1 MEHRKA
7 TKEDAQGIVSLVET
21 VYNQL
26 PFAHYGSVESWKKF
40 IEDND
45 SFVSV
50 DENGIVGH
58 IALVYEEDH
67 GVLCRSFVKPDYQ
80 SRGVF
85 RELNKLRDKVI
96 AQQDFRYLEAE
107 GTTHSTVIQHSLLSR
122 GFQPV
127 GLELCVLP
135 DIANIGQR
143 GSLVV
148 FRKAL
153 SDTSV
158 IPENIPKYRDGFVPS
173 GYDDGWHYAPI
184 GNCDFDK
191 VHLHPV
197 VVEKLNLRL

>member
-1 MEHRKA
+1 MHVPEYREKMEHRKA
-7 TKEDAQGIVSLVET
+7 TKEDAQGIVSLVGT

-26 PFAHYGSVESWKKF
+26 PYAHYGSVESWGKF

-50 DENGIVGH
+50 DGGEVVGH
-58 IALVYEEDH
+58 IALAYGEDY

-85 RELNKLRDKVI
+85 RELNRLRDEVI
-96 AQQDFRYLEAE
+96 AQQNFRYLEAE
-107 GTTHSTVIQHSLLSR
+107 GTTHSTVIQHSLLNR
-122 GFQPV
+122 AFQPV

-153 SDTSV
+153 SDRSV
-158 IPENIPKYRDGFVPS
+158 I
-173 GYDDGWHYAPI
+173 
-184 GNCDFDK
+184 
-191 VHLHPV
+191 
-197 VVEKLNLRL
+197 